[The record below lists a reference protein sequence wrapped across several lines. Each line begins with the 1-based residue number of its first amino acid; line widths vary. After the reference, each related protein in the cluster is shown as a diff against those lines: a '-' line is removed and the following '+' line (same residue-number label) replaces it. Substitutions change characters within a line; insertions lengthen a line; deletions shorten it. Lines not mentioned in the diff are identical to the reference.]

1 MSTIKSIKQTCIDSW
16 LNKAVIK
23 SGLSAIP
30 TDVYCQSDKSIHMNL
45 QPDVE
50 SFKVKLKLADNSNDR
65 SIIFA
70 FNNDDYSIFTP
81 DRGNEYEFE
90 FKLNE
95 TGKHIFRILN
105 ANNLVELHI
114 SEAISSIKF
123 DRLDNL
129 KLLDIHDNN
138 VSELNVSNLI
148 NLDRLHIFGNPI
160 VDCKNNLR
168 NLYSTMNSLP
178 NREGKR
184 LGSIILYP
192 WYGLETLLFYADGTH
207 VTKNAALSIASNTSG
222 TTTTDLINSNSKV
235 AANQIC
241 KYPARLQF
249 RGSIDT
255 SKALDAQ
262 QRDYFYYDEILPEIK
277 KNPKNSTESILYAF
291 AVTNQGSLYNSKSHQ
306 YGTLYQHQNKQCA
319 KIIFDEL
326 RFTYLSTLENLHV
339 GDSVDLLNADT
350 GFCYT
355 TTITDINKDGAVN
368 FNNYNFENQII
379 FGDTNWFLFNNTFP
393 YFGDTKFNIDD
404 MNMSQ
409 LFNELPAKEGLV
421 YAVYDYVLD
430 GWKMHPLTWYN
441 KVRIDIEHK
450 YTSRKNWYFGSAIQ
464 YDEEDWSKCF
474 HQFRNV
480 GAQDIWESTQKG
492 FGNIIGI
499 LDSVGGTLDG
509 DYLNS
514 DVWQW
519 SGNILRL
526 ENCIG
531 QLKEP
536 VCGVSTEWKN
546 SGVGH
551 GDSCIGVGAHR
562 GNYDFGICPN
572 AQYYARD
579 YQQGYTTNSDIF
591 ARLLIEMSNFVTGT
605 TSSCIFNASF
615 KYDLGHM
622 RYAWNKLGERG
633 LVLNAAGNDGDTL
646 DYTADTCTQNG
657 KNPIPYYFTKRELGV
672 TGGSQSANY
681 GYIKNRDMVNRTNF
695 ENWDKRSNVVLVQA
709 LSRDYSSSYF
719 TQLSTDACILK
730 PDYKQYMSSFGDMVI
745 MFRSGS
751 GNYNKFNGTSC
762 ATPTAAASMALLR
775 NLFGVYNPN
784 YLGNY
789 GLDSL
794 FMDHVRKHWVNPMSD
809 KPGNM
814 SNAGSPSVLYEPN
827 NRKFNKRSD
836 KFESEIKSN
845 ILYVGEDFKPIVK
858 LNDVEYDNFVL
869 RLPYREYV
877 SDSGENVREH
887 RYDFALKDNVAIP
900 VKPTEH
906 DLILPIADK
915 LNCFE
920 TNRSET
926 DYNKYES
933 MGLLTRLQLPKV
945 GNLGYTPTPIVDNS
959 VDDASK
965 ILYEYTSGILGLADL
980 SLSECDEMTIQILMN
995 YDKYGAASTSYE
1007 IIKFFVDDITA
1018 NTALYISNGS
1028 NQSAY
1033 NTHCP
1038 VTSNIYTRMTCP
1050 QNKEFID
1057 NVKYNVSNK
1066 TSYNIGEVAL
1076 GSDRYTY
1083 PLVDKCNWNNND
1095 KFTTDD
1101 VVRNHFKFDN
1111 EPIVYTLTLKD
1122 KCVSHYI
1129 NGNKIRDF
1137 STLFDVKLGQLAIT
1151 TTFLIS
1157 GKVNNLVYPRVLTHD
1172 EIIHNTIYLLNQK

>member
-1 MSTIKSIKQTCIDSW
+1 MSTIKSINQTCIDSW
-16 LNKAVIK
+16 LNEAVIK

-30 TDVYCQSDKSIHMNL
+30 EDMSHNFINNGIVSMTTMST
-45 QPDVE
+45 VE
-50 SFKVKLKLADNSNDR
+50 SIKLKLKLVDNKQPIAFSLNSNDY
-65 SIIFA
+65 A
-70 FNNDDYSIFTP
+70 IFTP
-81 DRGNEYEFE
+81 DRGYEYEFIID
-90 FKLNE
+90 LNYI
-95 TGKHIFRILN
+95 GKHDFRIIG
-105 ANNLVELHI
+105 ANNLSELHI
-114 SEAISSIKF
+114 SESISSIKF
-123 DRLDNL
+123 DKLDNL
-129 KLLDIHDNN
+129 KILDVHDNDI
-138 VSELNVSNLI
+138 SELNVRNLI

-160 VDCKNNLR
+160 VDDKNNIQ
-168 NLYSTMNSLP
+168 NLYNTMCGLP
-178 NREGKR
+178 DRNGHR

-192 WYGLETLLFYADGTH
+192 WYGLETLLFYSDGTH
-207 VTKNAALSIASNTSG
+207 VTKTAAISIAGNTSG
-222 TTTTDLINSNSKV
+222 TATSSLINSNSKV

-249 RGSIDT
+249 RGSIST
-255 SKALDAQ
+255 SKALNVQ

-277 KNPKNSTESILYAF
+277 KNPKNENESILYAF
-291 AVTNQGSLYNSKSHQ
+291 AVTNEQSLYNDTKNSCGNK
-306 YGTLYQHQNKQCA
+306 YQHLNRPCA
-319 KIIFDEL
+319 KIK
-326 RFTYLSTLENLHV
+326 FTDDKQIKFSTTENLNV
-339 GDSVDLLNADT
+339 GDQLDLLNGDT
-350 GFCYT
+350 GFCAT
-355 TTITDINKDGAVN
+355 ATVNSINGNTVTLS
-368 FNNYNFENQII
+368 YNFQNQII
-379 FGDTNWFLFNNTFP
+379 FGNVKWFAFNNTFP
-393 YFGDTKFNIDD
+393 HFGDTIFDD
-404 MNMSQ
+404 TNREMASQ
-409 LFNELPAKEGLV
+409 FNELPAKEGLV
-421 YAVYDYVLD
+421 YAVYDYTLN
-430 GWKMHPLTWYN
+430 GWRLHPLTDYN
-441 KVRIDIEHK
+441 YLRIELEHK

-464 YDEEDWSKCF
+464 YDEDDWSKCF

-480 GAQDIWESTQKG
+480 GAHDIWESTQKG
-492 FGNIIGI
+492 FGNIVGI
-499 LDSVGGTLDG
+499 LDAIGGTMDG
-509 DYLNS
+509 DISNS
-514 DVWQW
+514 NVWQW

-526 ENCIG
+526 EDSAGI
-531 QLKEP
+531 LKEP
-536 VCGVSTEWKN
+536 VCGTTTIWN
-546 SGVGH
+546 SNGLGH

-572 AQYYARD
+572 AQYFALD
-579 YQQGYTTNSDIF
+579 EATNSTNNSDIH
-591 ARLLIEMSNFVTGT
+591 ARLLVEMSNFVTTT
-605 TSSCIFNASF
+605 TSSYILNASF

-622 RYAWNKLGERG
+622 RYAWNKLGERN
-633 LVLNAAGNDGDTL
+633 LVLQAAGNDGDTL
-646 DYTADTCTQNG
+646 DYTADSCTQNG
-657 KNPIPYYFTKRELGV
+657 GNTKPYYYTHRELCC
-672 TGGSQSANY
+672 TGGSQCGNY
-681 GYIKNRDMVNRTNF
+681 GYIKNRNQTARTDF
-695 ENWDKRSNVVLVQA
+695 ANWDKRSNIVLVQA
-709 LSRDYSSSYF
+709 LSRDYSAAYF

-794 FMDHVRKHWVNPMSD
+794 FMDHVRKHWVNPMFD

-827 NRKFNKRSD
+827 DRKFNKRSD
-836 KFESEIKSN
+836 KFESETNSDV
-845 ILYVGEDFKPIVK
+845 LYVGEDFKPTVK
-858 LNDVEYDNFVL
+858 LNDAEYDNFVL

-877 SDSGENVREH
+877 SASGENVREH

-900 VKPTEH
+900 VKPTDF
-906 DLILPIADK
+906 DLTLPIADK

-920 TNRSET
+920 TNRAET

-945 GNLGYTPTPIVDNS
+945 TELGYTPTPIIDNS

-965 ILYEYTSGILGLADL
+965 LLYEYTSGILGLADT

-995 YDKYGAASTSYE
+995 YNKSNVASTAYE

-1028 NQSAY
+1028 SQASY
-1033 NTHCP
+1033 NPHCKI
-1038 VTSNIYTRMTCP
+1038 TSSIYTRMTLP
-1050 QNKEFID
+1050 HNKEFID

-1083 PLVDKCNWNNND
+1083 PLVDKCNWSNSA
-1095 KFTTDD
+1095 KFTTAD
-1101 VVRNHFKFDN
+1101 VVRNHFAFDN
-1111 EPIVYTLTLKD
+1111 ETIVYTLTLKD

-1137 STLFDVKLGQLAIT
+1137 STLFDVKLGQLAIAK
-1151 TTFLIS
+1151 TFLIS